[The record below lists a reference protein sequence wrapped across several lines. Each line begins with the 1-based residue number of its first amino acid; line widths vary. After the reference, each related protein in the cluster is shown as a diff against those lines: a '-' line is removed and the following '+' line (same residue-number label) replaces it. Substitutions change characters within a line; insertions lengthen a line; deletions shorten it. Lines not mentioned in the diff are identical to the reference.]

1 MNLQSFVLIFV
12 TLVIFS
18 CGENRE
24 KEVKRIDELI
34 AQLQEIENKF
44 KNIDSLDLFSVHSK
58 VQADLREFHLIT
70 DTLDNETLRKIE
82 EAYPNI
88 SQINFAAI
96 NYNNLASEIAFSKTQ
111 LNNLKQD
118 VSFEL
123 FETVKLNDVINEEQ
137 QFLLNLN
144 QILDSNYMELNSLL
158 EKTKNQYPV
167 IDSIVLHFRQ
177 LKTEATVNE

>member
-1 MNLQSFVLIFV
+1 MNLQSSVLIFV
-12 TLVIFS
+12 ALVIFS

-24 KEVKRIDELI
+24 KEKKRIDELVL
-34 AQLQEIENKF
+34 QLHEIENKF

-58 VQADLREFHLIT
+58 VQADLIEFHLIT
-70 DTLDNETLRKIE
+70 DTLDKETLRKIE

-96 NYNNLASEIAFSKTQ
+96 NYNNLASEIVHSKTQ

-118 VSFEL
+118 VSNGL
-123 FETVKLNDVINEEQ
+123 FERVKLNDVINEEQ

-144 QILDSNYMELNSLL
+144 QILDSSYTNLNVQL
-158 EKTKNQYPV
+158 EQTKKGYST
-167 IDSIVLHFRQ
+167 IDSIVSYNKQ
-177 LKTEATVNE
+177 LNVNATVNE

>member
-1 MNLQSFVLIFV
+1 MNLQSSVLIF
-12 TLVIFS
+12 TALVIFS

-24 KEVKRIDELI
+24 QEVKRIDELI

-44 KNIDSLDLFSVHSK
+44 KNIDSLNLFSVHNK
-58 VQADLREFHLIT
+58 VQADLKEFHQIT

-96 NYNNLASEIAFSKTQ
+96 NYNNFSSEIAFSKTQ

-118 VSFEL
+118 VSNGL

-158 EKTKNQYPV
+158 EETKSQYPV

-177 LKTEATVNE
+177 LKNNATVNE

>member
-1 MNLQSFVLIFV
+1 MNLPSSILIFV

-24 KEVKRIDELI
+24 KEKKRIDELML
-34 AQLQEIENKF
+34 QLQEIDNKF

-58 VQADLREFHLIT
+58 VQADLKEFHQIT
-70 DTLDNETLRKIE
+70 DTLDNETVKKIQ
-82 EAYPNI
+82 EAYPNL

-118 VSFEL
+118 ISNGL

-144 QILDSNYMELNSLL
+144 QVLDSTYTNLNAQL
-158 EKTKNQYPV
+158 EQTKKGYST
-167 IDSIVLHFRQ
+167 IDSIVNYYSKL
-177 LKTEATVNE
+177 TVNE

>member
-1 MNLQSFVLIFV
+1 MNVQSSILIV
-12 TLVIFS
+12 AALITFS
-18 CGENRE
+18 CGDNRE
-24 KEVKRIDELI
+24 KEIKRIDELML
-34 AQLQEIENKF
+34 QLQEIENKF

-58 VQADLREFHLIT
+58 IQADLREFHQIT
-70 DTLDNETLRKIE
+70 DTLDNETVKKIQ
-82 EAYPNI
+82 EAYPNL

-118 VSFEL
+118 VSNGL
-123 FETVKLNDVINEEQ
+123 FERVKLNDVINEEQ

-144 QILDSNYMELNSLL
+144 QILDSTYMELNSLL
-158 EKTKNQYPV
+158 EETKSQYPV

-177 LKTEATVNE
+177 LKSNATVNE

>member
-1 MNLQSFVLIFV
+1 MNLQSSVLIFAALV
-12 TLVIFS
+12 TFS

-24 KEVKRIDELI
+24 QEIKRIDELI
-34 AQLQEIENKF
+34 SQLQEIENKF
-44 KNIDSLDLFSVHSK
+44 KNIDSLNLFSVHTK
-58 VQADLREFHLIT
+58 VQADLKEFHQIT
-70 DTLDNETLRKIE
+70 DTLDKETVTKIE
-82 EAYPNI
+82 QAYPYL

-96 NYNNLASEIAFSKTQ
+96 NYNNLASEITYSKTQ

-118 VSFEL
+118 VSIGL

-144 QILDSNYMELNSLL
+144 QVLDSSYMELNSLL
-158 EKTKNQYPV
+158 EETKSQYLV

-177 LKTEATVNE
+177 LKSNTTVNE

>member
-1 MNLQSFVLIFV
+1 MNLQSSVLIFV
-12 TLVIFS
+12 ALVIFS

-24 KEVKRIDELI
+24 KEIKRIDELML
-34 AQLQEIENKF
+34 QLQEIENRF

-70 DTLDNETLRKIE
+70 DTLDNETVRKIQD
-82 EAYPNI
+82 AYPNL

-96 NYNNLASEIAFSKTQ
+96 NYNNLASEIVFSKTQ

-118 VSFEL
+118 VSNGL
-123 FETVKLNDVINEEQ
+123 FERVKLNDVINEEQ

-177 LKTEATVNE
+177 LKNNATVNE

>member
-1 MNLQSFVLIFV
+1 MNLPSFVLIFV
-12 TLVIFS
+12 ALVIFS

-24 KEVKRIDELI
+24 KEVKRIDELML
-34 AQLQEIENKF
+34 QLQEIENKF

-58 VQADLREFHLIT
+58 VQADLKEFHQIT
-70 DTLDNETLRKIE
+70 DTLDDETVKKIQ
-82 EAYPNI
+82 EAYPNL

-96 NYNNLASEIAFSKTQ
+96 NYNNLASEIVHSKTQ

-118 VSFEL
+118 VSNGL

-144 QILDSNYMELNSLL
+144 QVLDSTYTNLNVQL
-158 EKTKNQYPV
+158 EQTKKGYST
-167 IDSIVLHFRQ
+167 IDSIVNYYSKL
-177 LKTEATVNE
+177 TVNE